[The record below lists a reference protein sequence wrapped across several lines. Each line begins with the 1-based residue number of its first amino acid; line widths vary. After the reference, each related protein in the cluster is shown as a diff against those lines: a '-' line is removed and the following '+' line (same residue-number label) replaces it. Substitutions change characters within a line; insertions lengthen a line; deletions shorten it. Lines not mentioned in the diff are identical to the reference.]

1 MAELH
6 PRPVNLG
13 KHVRVLMVCAFMWVH
28 SEPDVKMG
36 LQVLDTGGVG
46 QLQHR
51 LPERNINTM
60 EWVV

>member
-13 KHVRVLMVCAFMWVH
+13 KHGRVLMVCAFMWVH

-36 LQVLDTGGVG
+36 LQVLDTYWGCGSVAA
-46 QLQHR
+46 QAAR
-51 LPERNINTM
+51 AKY
-60 EWVV
+60 